1 MNMICTGLLS
11 ILLMLSVTH
20 AQQQQTI
27 MSEKP
32 RVVIRT
38 ELGDITVELW
48 PNIAPKTVDNFV
60 GLADG
65 TKEWTDYKTGQ
76 KVKKP
81 FYDGLSFHRVIDDFM
96 IQGGCP
102 KNDGTGG
109 PGYTFEDECFEQGAQ
124 LTGPIVDEDMA
135 VEVLQK
141 ILQPYFA
148 AAQKPDNDLLT
159 IMEACYAQQSGR
171 PLMVNDVEYYLKKT
185 GKQDPVYRNG
195 KVKARVAY
203 ATICMAN
210 AGANTNG
217 SQFFIVT
224 KKTGCDWL
232 DGKYTVFGKV
242 VIGMDTAH
250 KIEKNGNGIRI
261 TSIRSLNP

>member
-1 MNMICTGLLS
+1 MNSLFAGLLS
-11 ILLMLSVTH
+11 IFVMLSTLQ
-20 AQQQQTI
+20 AQQQSVSQA
-27 MSEKP
+27 KP
-32 RVVIRT
+32 RVLIKT
-38 ELGDITVELW
+38 ELGDILVELW
-48 PNIAPKTVDNFV
+48 PDLAPITVDNFI

-65 TKEWTDYKTGQ
+65 TKEWTDYKSGQ
-76 KVKKP
+76 KVTKP

-109 PGYTFEDECFEQGAQ
+109 PGYAFKDECFEQGAL
-124 LTGPIVDEDMA
+124 LTGAITDEDMA

-148 AAQKPDNDLLT
+148 TTQKPDNDLLT

-171 PLMVNDVEYYLKKT
+171 PLMVNDVEFYLKKT
-185 GKQDPVYRNG
+185 GTKDTLYRNG
-195 KVKARVAY
+195 KLKARVAY

-224 KKTGCDWL
+224 NKTGCDWL
-232 DGKYTVFGKV
+232 DGKHTVFGKV
-242 VIGMDTAH
+242 ATGMDVAH
-250 KIEKNGNGIRI
+250 EIEKIGNGVKIK
-261 TSIRSLNP
+261 SIRSVKK